1 MSVYPDCLLL
11 PAVHPAQ
18 NAPDTAFL
26 TAFFKHWKMRKI
38 LKLCRRRS
46 RPYSGLEN
54 QMWFVVLAD
63 SCCQRGFAGDAAD
76 PFPPRNSETPSFHP
90 LAAALGLMQNS
101 HPPSKEATMKFSD
114 LFVPRWQHSNPEVRI
129 KAINRLQD
137 PSLLAQI
144 VQKDPDERVRES
156 ASTRLQEVKGEQVR
170 VRA

>member
-1 MSVYPDCLLL
+1 
-11 PAVHPAQ
+11 
-18 NAPDTAFL
+18 
-26 TAFFKHWKMRKI
+26 
-38 LKLCRRRS
+38 
-46 RPYSGLEN
+46 
-54 QMWFVVLAD
+54 
-63 SCCQRGFAGDAAD
+63 
-76 PFPPRNSETPSFHP
+76 
-90 LAAALGLMQNS
+90 
-101 HPPSKEATMKFSD
+101 MKFSD